1 MSGVVIESAY
11 YGDEKS
17 FANITGNILKKV
29 TGGVLNVTA
38 NADLKPTFE
47 AAPETTLDNRDQ
59 RRIREESVAAC
70 GGEADQACL
79 ERTRLKLSQ
88 ERLKEKEREDL
99 SKSVIK
105 GDRLTVVIKDEKGK
119 KRTLITPA
127 GQKFE
132 LKNVLGSKDTAQNVL
147 PTVDA
152 LQTQAIT
159 LITVIVG
166 TFLWVFGIVATYTVF
181 MRQYEATG
189 RAMFQIA
196 AYVSAALALIFP
208 GTGYVIILLYFG
220 FQSFIA
226 EYIAKE

>member
-1 MSGVVIESAY
+1 
-11 YGDEKS
+11 
-17 FANITGNILKKV
+17 
-29 TGGVLNVTA
+29 
-38 NADLKPTFE
+38 
-47 AAPETTLDNRDQ
+47 
-59 RRIREESVAAC
+59 
-70 GGEADQACL
+70 
-79 ERTRLKLSQ
+79 LKLSQ

-105 GDRLTVVIKDEKGK
+105 GDRLTVIVKDERGK

-132 LKNVLGSKDTAQNVL
+132 LKNVLGGRDTAQNLL
-147 PTVDA
+147 PTTDA
-152 LQTQAIT
+152 IQTQAIT
-159 LITVIVG
+159 LIAVIVG

-196 AYVSAALALIFP
+196 AYVSAALALLFP

>member
-1 MSGVVIESAY
+1 MSGVVIEKAY

-17 FANITGNILKKV
+17 FANITNSLIKKV
-29 TGGVLNVTA
+29 FGGTLNVTA
-38 NADLKPTFE
+38 NSDLKPTFE
-47 AAPETTLDNRDQ
+47 AAPETTLDSRDQ

-79 ERTRLKLSQ
+79 DRMRLKLSQ
-88 ERLKEKEREDL
+88 ERLKEKEQEDL

-105 GDRLTVVIKDEKGK
+105 GDRLTLIIRDETGK
-119 KRTLITPA
+119 RRTLITPA
-127 GQKFE
+127 GQKLE
-132 LKNVLGSKDTAQNVL
+132 LKNVIGSKDTENDIL
-147 PTVDA
+147 PTADA
-152 LQTQAIT
+152 IQAQAIM
-159 LITVIVG
+159 LITVIIG

-196 AYVSAALALIFP
+196 AYVSAILALIFP
-208 GTGYVIILLYFG
+208 GSGYVIILLYFG
-220 FQSFIA
+220 LSSFIA